1 MKNLLNEIKAM
12 NKIAG
17 TELTKEQ
24 EIAIIKQALNEAKS
38 KTLNEAK
45 DPYYEIGHEQG
56 PNGSGDNS
64 YKKSAEQKKV
74 KAKAEELY
82 QLVNDKDLINWTK
95 GYVDSMASRQS
106 YDGVETVA
114 EMLLFARKRL

>member
-56 PNGSGDNS
+56 PNGSGDNM
-64 YKKSAEQKKV
+64 YKKSADQTKV
-74 KAKAEELY
+74 TAKAEEL
-82 QLVNDKDLINWTK
+82 
-95 GYVDSMASRQS
+95 
-106 YDGVETVA
+106 
-114 EMLLFARKRL
+114 